1 MLRWDE
7 PVSFIKG
14 ATPSVRRAWESLG
27 IKTIEDLFLTIPR
40 RYDDYSRITSIR
52 EAMAGDNVT
61 LKVKVEKC
69 AKVNT
74 FRKRFQV
81 FKLTVSDATG
91 RLTTNFFNQPWVLT
105 EFVEGREIFL
115 SGKVKYDPRFGKT
128 LVNPLWESTEK
139 ETLAAGK
146 LAPVYGLA
154 GTLAQKTYRRLMAYA
169 LENLSID
176 SIGLE
181 TAAEAEAF
189 IQNLKKI
196 HQPESID
203 EAEEGRKALAYIEML
218 AYQVALRA
226 ARRDADVH
234 GAPPVPFDENF
245 AKNFV
250 KKLPYPLTGDQK
262 RAAWAAFKDMDGVRP
277 MRRLIQGDVGSGKTV
292 VAAFLMAHV
301 QHAGGSAAML
311 APTDILAK
319 QHAEGLRRLY
329 ANQNIPLILITRT
342 DKRAFIGQNEQKL
355 DPAGLT
361 AAVNQGN
368 AVFIGTHALLEARRL
383 PADLALAVV
392 DEQHRF
398 GVDQR
403 ETLVVNWRND
413 GRVPH
418 LLSMTATPIP
428 RSLALTMY
436 GDLEVSVILEK
447 PAGRLPIKT
456 TVCHGN
462 GRDKAYQAMRE
473 AVERKERVFVVCP
486 LIDPSDALGV
496 SSATE
501 EAKRLSK
508 GPLEGIKVGLLHGRM
523 KPKEKEEAMQA
534 FIDGETPVLVST
546 TVIEVGVDVPAATV
560 IAIEGAERFGLAQLH
575 QLRGRVGRSNLAS
588 SCYLL
593 TDSENESFQR
603 LKLLETIGDG
613 FRLAEED
620 LKRRGSGNLFGTQ
633 QSGELGLRIARLTDL
648 EVTAKAQVDAAKIVD
663 EDPELALH
671 PVLKRAIER
680 LRVSAHLE

>member
-1 MLRWDE
+1 MLRFDE
-7 PVSFIKG
+7 PVSFVKG

-40 RYDDYSRITSIR
+40 RYDDYSKITTIR
-52 EAMAGDNVT
+52 EAGAGENVT
-61 LKVKVEKC
+61 LRGKVEKC

-81 FKLTVSDATG
+81 FKLTISDETG
-91 RLTTNFFNQPWVLT
+91 KLTTNFFNQPWVLT
-105 EFVEGREIFL
+105 EFTEGREIFL

-128 LVNPLWESTEK
+128 LIQPLWESTDRD
-139 ETLAAGK
+139 TLAAGK

-154 GTLAQKTYRRLMAYA
+154 GTLAQKTYRRLMAFA
-169 LENLSID
+169 LENLEPHD
-176 SIGLE
+176 DLLH
-181 TAAEAEAF
+181 F
-189 IQNLKKI
+189 KHV
-196 HQPESID
+196 HQPESI
-203 EAEEGRKALAYIEML
+203 EQAEEGRKALAYQEML

-226 ARRDADVH
+226 ARKDADIH

-262 RAAWAAFKDMDGVRP
+262 RAAWVALKDMESTRP

-301 QHAGGSAAML
+301 QHAGGSAAIL

-319 QHAEGLRRLY
+319 QHAAAIRRLY
-329 ANQNIPLILITRT
+329 GSMPIPLVLITRT
-342 DKRAFIGQNEQKL
+342 EKTEGWEEMVK
-355 DPAGLT
+355 
-361 AAVNQGN
+361 QGN
-368 AVFIGTHALLEARRL
+368 AIFVGTHALLEAKRL
-383 PADLALAVV
+383 PTDLALAVV

-403 ETLVVNWRND
+403 ETLVVSWRTD
-413 GRVPH
+413 GLVPH
-418 LLSMTATPIP
+418 LLTMTATPIP

-456 TVCHGN
+456 TVCHGR
-462 GRDKAYQAMRE
+462 GREDAYE
-473 AVERKERVFVVCP
+473 AIRNAVKRGERVFVVCP

-501 EAKRLSK
+501 EAKRLAAE
-508 GPLEGIKVGLLHGRM
+508 PLAGIKIGLMHGRM
-523 KPKEKEEAMQA
+523 KSKEKEEAMQA

-546 TVIEVGVDVPAATV
+546 TVIEVGVDVPNATV

-575 QLRGRVGRSNLAS
+575 QLRGRVGRSTLPS

-593 TDSENESFQR
+593 TDTEGDSFQR
-603 LKLLETIGDG
+603 LKLLETISDG
-613 FRLAEED
+613 FRLSEED

-633 QSGELGLRIARLTDL
+633 QSGELGLRIARLTDTD
-648 EVTAKAQVDAAKIVD
+648 VISKAQQDAAEIVK
-663 EDPELALH
+663 EDPELAKH
-671 PVLKRAIER
+671 PMLKRAIER
-680 LRVSAHLE
+680 LRVTSHQE

>member
-7 PVSFIKG
+7 PVSFVKG

-40 RYDDYSRITSIR
+40 RYDDYSKITSIR

-81 FKLTVSDATG
+81 FKLTVKDETG
-91 RLTTNFFNQPWVLT
+91 TLTTNFFNQPWVLT

-115 SGKVKYDPRFGKT
+115 SGKVKFDPRYGKT

-139 ETLAAGK
+139 DTLAAGK

-154 GTLAQKTYRRLMAYA
+154 GMLAQKTYRRLMAYA
-169 LENLSID
+169 LENLD
-176 SIGLE
+176 PTSIGLDTAQE
-181 TAAEAEAF
+181 TEDF
-189 IQNLKKI
+189 IKHLKNI
-196 HQPESID
+196 HEPESP
-203 EAEEGRKALAYIEML
+203 EKAEEARKALAYLEML

-226 ARRDADVH
+226 ARKDADTH

-245 AKNFV
+245 AKSFV

-262 RAAWAAFKDMDGVRP
+262 RAAWAAFKDMESVRP

-301 QHAGGSAAML
+301 QHAGGSAALL

-319 QHAEGLRRLY
+319 QHAAALRRLY
-329 ANQNIPLILITRT
+329 GTLPIPFVVITRT
-342 DKRAFIGQNEQKL
+342 EKTEGWEKM
-355 DPAGLT
+355 
-361 AAVNQGN
+361 VEQGN
-368 AVFIGTHALLEARRL
+368 AIFVGTHALLEAKRL
-383 PADLALAVV
+383 PSDLALAVV

-403 ETLVVNWRND
+403 ETLIVNWRKD

-447 PAGRLPIKT
+447 PAGRIPIKT
-456 TVCHGN
+456 YVCHGN
-462 GRDKAYQAMRE
+462 TRDKAYTAMRE

-508 GPLEGIKVGLLHGRM
+508 GPLEGIKIGLMHGRM
-523 KPKEKEEAMQA
+523 KAKEKDEAMRA
-534 FIDGETPVLVST
+534 FIEGDTPVLVST
-546 TVIEVGVDVPAATV
+546 TVIEVGVDVPNATI

-575 QLRGRVGRSNLAS
+575 QLRGRVGRSHLPS

-593 TDSENESFQR
+593 TDAEGESFQR
-603 LKLLETIGDG
+603 LKLLESLSDG

-633 QSGELGLRIARLTDL
+633 QSGELGLRIARLTDTD
-648 EVTAKAQVDAAKIVD
+648 VMSQAQADAATMVK
-663 EDPELALH
+663 EDPELDTH
-671 PVLKRAIER
+671 PMLKRTIER
-680 LRVSAHLE
+680 LRVTSHLE